1 MAMTQLIYLI
11 CTNGSVMFGKPFLI
25 IIYDK
30 WEKRLTNICLHL
42 WKPITWYCNFRD
54 IKITPT
60 LSININQSWS
70 VTSAQNLGIIF
81 NQYLDFV
88 SHISKPIQS
97 FFPLHLINI
106 ANCKKSN
113 LYCNLSETFSTR
125 FNFLPSWKM
134 KRPFIFASLTYHA
147 YSRIS
152 SLASRENQNPL

>member
-1 MAMTQLIYLI
+1 MRKKA
-11 CTNGSVMFGKPFLI
+11 
-25 IIYDK
+25 
-30 WEKRLTNICLHL
+30 NICLHL
-42 WKPITWYCNFRD
+42 WKPISWYCNFRD

-70 VTSAQNLGIIF
+70 VTTNHLLRTSVSSLTSIWIL
-81 NQYLDFV
+81 YLT
-88 SHISKPIQS
+88 SQS
-97 FFPLHLINI
+97 PSSLFFLHLINI
-106 ANCKKSN
+106 ANCKNSN

-134 KRPFIFASLTYHA
+134 KRPFIFASLTYHG